1 MKEFIKKVPLFS
13 SLKEEELEVLSNIGI
28 IHNFNKE
35 RILMSVDEEGDSL
48 YIITEGRV
56 KVSVFSESGKE
67 IIFSILREGDFFG
80 EMALLDGQP
89 RSANITATEDS
100 KVFILHRKDFAN
112 LLEKYPRISIKLLEE
127 LSIRLRKTD
136 QRLESIALLDVT
148 GRIATVL
155 VQLGEEQG
163 QKTPEGVLI
172 RSRPTHQEIAN
183 MVGTTR
189 ETVTRVLKQLE
200 LKGYIKMTGKDVII
214 LSDMDLIGDF
224 CF

>member
-13 SLKEEELEVLSNIGI
+13 SLKDEELEVLVNIGS

-35 RILMSVDEEGDSL
+35 NILMSVDEEGDSL

-67 IIFSILREGDFFG
+67 IIFSILRDGDFFG

-148 GRIATVL
+148 GRISTIL
-155 VQLGEEQG
+155 VQLGKEQG
-163 QKTPEGVLI
+163 QETPEGVLI

-200 LKGYIKMTGKDVII
+200 LKGYIEMTGKDVII

>member
-1 MKEFIKKVPLFS
+1 MKEFLKKVPLFS
-13 SLKEEELEVLSNIGI
+13 SLKEEELEVLSNIGT

-67 IIFSILREGDFFG
+67 IIFSILRGGDFFG

-163 QKTPEGVLI
+163 QETPEGVLI

-214 LSDMDLIGDF
+214 LSDMDLIEDF

>member
-13 SLKEEELEVLSNIGI
+13 SLKDEELEVLANIGS
-28 IHNFNKE
+28 IHNYNKE
-35 RILMSVDEEGDSL
+35 NILMSVDEEGDSL

-67 IIFSILREGDFFG
+67 IIFSILRDGDFFG

-127 LSIRLRKTD
+127 LSLRLRKTD

-163 QKTPEGVLI
+163 QETHEGVLI

-200 LKGYIKMTGKDVII
+200 LKGYINMTGKDVII
-214 LSDMDLIGDF
+214 LSGMDIIGDF

>member
-1 MKEFIKKVPLFS
+1 MKEFLKKVPLFS
-13 SLKEEELEVLSNIGI
+13 SLKEEELEVLSNIGT

-155 VQLGEEQG
+155 VQLGKEQG
-163 QKTPEGVLI
+163 QETPEGVLI